1 MAVVGR
7 IARPHGIRGQL
18 IVNPDTDF
26 PQDRFVPDAE
36 LFIRRG
42 DRVEAVTITSVR
54 FQQARPVIG
63 LQGVDDMNAAQT
75 YAGVELRIPMDR
87 LMALPAG
94 VFYQHDLIGCTV
106 MTKSGEAVGA
116 VRDVEGTAGATRLV
130 VDSSDGELLIPLA
143 AEICIGIDTQAR
155 RIVIAPPEGLLT
167 LNAPDA
173 RGSRAER
180 RQLERDLRGR
190 HGEARARRRP
200 GTS

>member
-26 PQDRFVPDAE
+26 PQDRFVPDAR
-36 LFIRRG
+36 LFVRRG
-42 DRVEAVTITSVR
+42 DGVEAVTVTSVR

-75 YAGVELRIPMDR
+75 YAGAELRIPVER
-87 LMALPAG
+87 LMPLPAG
-94 VFYQHDLIGCTV
+94 MFYQHDLIGCTV
-106 MTKSGEAVGA
+106 VTDGGAGVGA
-116 VRDVEGTAGATRLV
+116 VRGVEGTAGATRLV

-143 AEICIGIDTQAR
+143 AAICVLIDTQAR

-167 LNAPDA
+167 LNAADP

-180 RQLERDLRGR
+180 RQVSKEAHARRGGAGARGR
-190 HGEARARRRP
+190 P
-200 GTS
+200 GQS

>member
-1 MAVVGR
+1 MAAIGR

-26 PQDRFVPDAE
+26 PQDRFVPDAR

-42 DRVEAVTITSVR
+42 DRVEAVTVTSVR
-54 FQQARPVIG
+54 FQRERPVLG
-63 LQGVDDMNAAQT
+63 LQGVDDMNTAQT
-75 YAGVELRIPMDR
+75 YAGVELRIPVDR
-87 LMALPAG
+87 LMPLPAG
-94 VFYQHDLIGCTV
+94 VFYHHDLIGCAV
-106 MTKSGEAVGA
+106 MTKGDEAVGT

-130 VDSSDGELLIPLA
+130 VDSSHGELLIPLA
-143 AEICIGIDTQAR
+143 AEICVAIDTQAR

-180 RQLERDLRGR
+180 RQLVRNSRGR
-190 HGEARARRRP
+190 RAGAGESSRP